1 MEESILSRS
10 PSKRRICN
18 ENVEGGV
25 HQYPCICKY
34 YIQPMCDRLSNV
46 FVKAALFSGVV
57 ATFLALSIP
66 DLQDQKGFHTSSFA
80 VNILWLLSLVFSIGS
95 AFFAS
100 KVQEWTETYQKT
112 EYQTTGAQTTETHL
126 IPEAHQTT
134 RSGPSRE
141 TSPPLPKFLEYW
153 IAFLDYFSALL
164 IVLTLEIMRQSLEIA
179 VFFFFLGLIIYVWN
193 ISTIAGPFVLAFV
206 CLFFGF
212 YSLVGS
218 AIRIRQVLEVYHNN

>member
-1 MEESILSRS
+1 MRMSKGVTTSILVFVSITVYSAKVRS
-10 PSKRRICN
+10 
-18 ENVEGGV
+18 
-25 HQYPCICKY
+25 
-34 YIQPMCDRLSNV
+34 SNA

-66 DLQDQKGFHTSSFA
+66 DLRDQNGSQISLV
-80 VNILWLLSLVFSIGS
+80 VNILWLLSLVFSVGS

-100 KVQEWTETYQKT
+100 KVQVWIETYQKP
-112 EYQTTGAQTTETHL
+112 EHQTTGLHTAETHL
-126 IPEAHQTT
+126 MPEVHQTT
-134 RSGPSRE
+134 RSGPTRSRE
-141 TSPPLPKFLEYW
+141 TSPPFPKLLEYW

-193 ISTIAGPFVLAFV
+193 ISTIAGHFVLAFV

-212 YSLVGS
+212 YSLVGG
-218 AIRIRQVLEVYHNN
+218 AIQIRHGLEEYHNRRA

>member
-1 MEESILSRS
+1 
-10 PSKRRICN
+10 
-18 ENVEGGV
+18 
-25 HQYPCICKY
+25 
-34 YIQPMCDRLSNV
+34 MCDRLSNV

-100 KVQEWTETYQKT
+100 KVQEWTETYHKT

-164 IVLTLEIMRQSLEIA
+164 IVVTLESMSESLEIA
-179 VFFFFLGLIIYVWN
+179 VFTFFAGLVIYIWDIYTVAGHFVLVFVCFFLCFY
-193 ISTIAGPFVLAFV
+193 SPVLA
-206 CLFFGF
+206 
-212 YSLVGS
+212 
-218 AIRIRQVLEVYHNN
+218 AIQIRHGLEHHNRN

>member
-1 MEESILSRS
+1 
-10 PSKRRICN
+10 
-18 ENVEGGV
+18 
-25 HQYPCICKY
+25 
-34 YIQPMCDRLSNV
+34 MCDRLSNV

-126 IPEAHQTT
+126 IPEAHQNDQI
-134 RSGPSRE
+134 RSESGNLSTPSQV
-141 TSPPLPKFLEYW
+141 LGV
-153 IAFLDYFSALL
+153 LD
-164 IVLTLEIMRQSLEIA
+164 SL
-179 VFFFFLGLIIYVWN
+179 LGLLLCVIDCSY
-193 ISTIAGPFVLAFV
+193 PRK
-206 CLFFGF
+206 
-212 YSLVGS
+212 Y
-218 AIRIRQVLEVYHNN
+218 E